1 MRIAAICVVTF
12 PFAATIR
19 TVSVTSAVLKQDVLV
34 TGNVHES
41 WNAVLCGAAGSV
53 LFMQDLSHLVMALL
67 CADFEV
73 LQGSYNHSCDIW
85 SCGVI
90 MCGTQDADTPGFW
103 ASCCRLWHC
112 PKSKQLK
119 DVPKANKNNIKST
132 SFRDSSILSRYCHD
146 TPRIL

>member
-103 ASCCRLWHC
+103 ASCCRL
-112 PKSKQLK
+112 
-119 DVPKANKNNIKST
+119 
-132 SFRDSSILSRYCHD
+132 
-146 TPRIL
+146 